1 MSRTYSRSRNVQS
14 QVPKA
19 RDVKEAHQTARR
31 GKEAPHKNVRGKDE
45 GRLPTNSP
53 SQKTLNPKRGK
64 GRGAKRTRTFEQQE
78 NNARVMRYSYP

>member
-31 GKEAPHKNVRGKDE
+31 GKEAPTKMCGEKTRAGSRQT
-45 GRLPTNSP
+45 RL
-53 SQKTLNPKRGK
+53 
-64 GRGAKRTRTFEQQE
+64 AKRHSTPKGVRAEAQNAPE
-78 NNARVMRYSYP
+78 LLNNKRIMPE